1 MSIRPF
7 SHALLALA
15 FSAGLAGCAPSENL
29 PTSLFWDVPP
39 PSASTN
45 AVLVDSAVYIGERVA
60 EVAQRWRC
68 TVEHPAPTANL

>member
-1 MSIRPF
+1 MSIRSF
-7 SHALLALA
+7 STALLAFA
-15 FSAGLAGCAPSENL
+15 SAAGLAGCAPSETL

-60 EVAQRWRC
+60 EVAQRLRC
-68 TVEHPAPTANL
+68 MGEHASPTANL